1 MWYWP
6 GYHFFLFLLV
16 TFFSLKIIICQK
28 IKQLRKKHGYSQE
41 DVAILL
47 NMEQNTYSRLE
58 RGETKIDIERLLQ
71 IAQLY
76 KISIHD
82 LLEVLPSAVIKM

>member
-1 MWYWP
+1 MKN
-6 GYHFFLFLLV
+6 F
-16 TFFSLKIIICQK
+16 ICQK

-41 DVAILL
+41 IVAILL

-58 RGETKIDIERLLQ
+58 RGETKIDIERLLL
-71 IAQLY
+71 IARLY

-82 LLEVLPSAVIKM
+82 LLEGLPPPDKK